1 MSETPRRWDGDERGR
16 GVADARAF
24 APGAEALIAAMR
36 TADWVAEDP
45 DAHLL
50 PHIRRACDS
59 LPLELVEARTAEDGS
74 FELEL
79 LWTGETGRIGEV
91 RAAVFA
97 LVGSFAEASTY
108 VRQLDRDDDLVA
120 FEIGT
125 GFVEGESRFA
135 PHGHALRIRVGGIG

>member
-1 MSETPRRWDGDERGR
+1 MTGRWDDDERGR

-24 APGAEALIAAMR
+24 APGAEALTAAMR

-59 LPLELVEARTAEDGS
+59 LPLELTEARTADDGS
-74 FELEL
+74 FELDL
-79 LWTGETGRIGEV
+79 RWTGETGGTGEV

-97 LVGSFAEASTY
+97 LVGSFAEVSTY
-108 VRQLDRDDDLVA
+108 VRQRDRDDDLLA
-120 FEIGT
+120 FEVVT
-125 GFVEGESRFA
+125 GMVAGESRFA
-135 PHGHALRIRVGGIG
+135 PHGHTLRIRVGGIR